1 MTDALQAAKIAVVTG
16 ASSGI
21 GAACARALAAAGF
34 QVVIGAR
41 RLERLREVARE
52 INGAGGEAGGAGET
66 GETGGARREPKT
78 GEMGAARREPPAVAG
93 RAVALTLDVAD
104 QASVTAF
111 ASQVPRAHL
120 LVNNAGGAYGLEPIA
135 EARDDDWRTM
145 WEVNVL
151 GLMRMTRALLPALL
165 SSGDGHVVNIGSIA
179 GFETY
184 AGGAG
189 YTSVKHAVR
198 AISRT
203 LRLELL
209 GKPVRVTEIDPGLV
223 ETEFSEVRFRGDH
236 ERASAVYRGLQPLT
250 AEDVADCVVWAATR
264 PAHVNVD
271 EIVVRPRDQATAQH
285 VHRQP
290 APPSEKG

>member
-1 MTDALQAAKIAVVTG
+1 MPDAVQAGKVAVVTG

-21 GAACARALAAAGF
+21 GAASARALAAAGF
-34 QVVIGAR
+34 HVVLGAR
-41 RLERLREVARE
+41 RLERLLEIARE
-52 INGAGGEAGGAGET
+52 INAA
-66 GETGGARREPKT
+66 
-78 GEMGAARREPPAVAG
+78 GAAE
-93 RAVALTLDVAD
+93 AVALTLDVSDA
-104 QASVTAF
+104 ASVAEF
-111 ASQVPRAHL
+111 ASGVPRVHL
-120 LVNNAGGAYGLEPIA
+120 LVNNAGGAQGLEPIA

-151 GLMRMTRALLPALL
+151 GLMRVTRALLPALL
-165 SSGDGHVVNIGSIA
+165 ASGDGHVVNLGSVA

-209 GKPVRVTEIDPGLV
+209 GKPVRVTEIDPGMV
-223 ETEFSEVRFRGDH
+223 ETEFSRVRFRGDQ
-236 ERASAVYRGLQPLT
+236 EKASAVYRGMQPLT

-264 PAHVNVD
+264 PSHVNVD
-271 EIVVRPRDQATAQH
+271 EIVVRPRDQATAHH
-285 VHRQP
+285 VHRRP
-290 APPSEKG
+290 ESS